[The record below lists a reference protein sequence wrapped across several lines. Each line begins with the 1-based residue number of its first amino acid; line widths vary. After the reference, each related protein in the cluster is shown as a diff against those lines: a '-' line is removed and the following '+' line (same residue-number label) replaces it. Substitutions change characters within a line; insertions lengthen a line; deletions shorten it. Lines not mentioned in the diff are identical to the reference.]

1 MHVTTA
7 YARCAN
13 LAYTLCANQ
22 PLTPAEAWQQAAAE
36 VFPHSK
42 PARIKSCPKNAFL
55 GLAAA
60 GHMRGIAPFA
70 HRSKNGA
77 YACRAAQ
84 LLLALKPDTPLPD
97 AKTLWLAV
105 MHDIGETDK
114 QPNSQMDVA
123 LALYRMGVM
132 VQTV

>member
-22 PLTPAEAWQQAAAE
+22 PFTPAEAWQQAAAE

-42 PARIKSCPKNAFL
+42 SARIKGCPKNAFL

-60 GHMRGIAPFA
+60 GHLRGIAPFA

-77 YACRAAQ
+77 YACHAAQ
-84 LLLALKPDTPLPD
+84 VLLALNPDTPLPD
-97 AKTLWLAV
+97 AKTLWLTV
-105 MHDIGETDK
+105 MQDIGQIDK
-114 QPNSQMDVA
+114 QPNSQMDVT

>member
-1 MHVTTA
+1 MHVTTG
-7 YARCAN
+7 YARCAS
-13 LAYTLCANQ
+13 LAYTLCADQ
-22 PLTPAEAWQQAAAE
+22 RLSPVEAWQKAAAE

-42 PARIKSCPKNAFL
+42 SARIKSCPKNAFL

-77 YACRAAQ
+77 YACRAAHI
-84 LLLALKPDTPLPD
+84 LLALNPNMPLPD
-97 AKTLWLAV
+97 AKTLWLTV
-105 MHDIGETDK
+105 MHDIGQIDK
-114 QPNSQMDVA
+114 QPNSQMDVT
-123 LALYRMGVM
+123 LALYQMGVM